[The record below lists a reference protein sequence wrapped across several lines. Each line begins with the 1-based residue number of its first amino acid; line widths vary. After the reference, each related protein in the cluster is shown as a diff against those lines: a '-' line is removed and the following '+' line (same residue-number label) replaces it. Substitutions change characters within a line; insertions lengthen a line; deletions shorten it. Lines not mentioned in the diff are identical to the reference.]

1 MIRPGLNFI
10 RPGIPFTIIQFEMGA
25 RMKVMALQK
34 LFEEKARMLRLA
46 RTESN

>member
-1 MIRPGLNFI
+1 
-10 RPGIPFTIIQFEMGA
+10 MGP

-46 RTESN
+46 PIESN